1 MNLKMNTRLL
11 IMTIIAGIFVV
22 VMIVNTFGETCILVE
37 EGAANDWLGSIDGC
51 GPLLTY
57 TIHQYFGIF
66 W

>member
-1 MNLKMNTRLL
+1 MKTRYKV
-11 IMTIIAGIFVV
+11 ITIITGLFV
-22 VMIVNTFGETCILVE
+22 VMIIVNMFGETCILVM
-37 EGAANDWLGSIDGC
+37 EGAPNDWLGSIDGC